1 MSINEAVNIL
11 RRGLNECSYEFGS
24 SSYQDRCEG
33 ISVTSSGNTI
43 YVVIKMHVTS
53 SSYKSEVQDNIR
65 SIINSLRY
73 QYEITYVVD
82 CEIHYV

>member
-43 YVVIKMHVTS
+43 YVVIKMYVTS

-73 QYEITYVVD
+73 QYEITYVID
-82 CEIHYV
+82 CEIYYV